1 MSKIRLYLRKVAAG
15 AACLAG
21 KKSLRNVVVVT
32 ICLAGVT
39 VFTSCDSDN
48 VESKNKNLQYVQTE
62 LGGCNRN
69 STLKSGDSETE
80 EDKVVISVFEESVH
94 VFVGRNYICCAPF
107 ETKCETIDDVIIMT
121 IIDTCENKD
130 CYCRCMCYYT
140 FDFIFTHQG
149 KFNQKYKVLLIDPRE
164 EKPLIIS
171 EGIITENK

>member
-1 MSKIRLYLRKVAAG
+1 MIKRSFNLRKVVAITIY
-15 AACLAG
+15 LA
-21 KKSLRNVVVVT
+21 VVT
-32 ICLAGVT
+32 VIA
-39 VFTSCDSDN
+39 SCDSDN

-69 STLKSGDSETE
+69 STLKSGESETE
-80 EDKVVISVFEESVH
+80 EGNDDKIVISVFEESVH

-107 ETKCETIDDVIIMT
+107 ETKCEAIDGVIIMS
-121 IIDTCENKD
+121 IIDTCENPYTD

-140 FDFIFTHQG
+140 FDFVFTHQG

-164 EKPLIIS
+164 EEPLIIS